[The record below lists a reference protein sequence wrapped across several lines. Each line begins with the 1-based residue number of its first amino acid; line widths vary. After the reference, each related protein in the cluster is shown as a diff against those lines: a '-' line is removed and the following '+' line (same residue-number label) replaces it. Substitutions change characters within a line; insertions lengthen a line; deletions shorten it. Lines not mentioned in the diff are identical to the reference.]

1 MRVESGLS
9 ISQTM
14 RRNIIF
20 EETLETTNRVD
31 VDVFDVLVSIQRVQ
45 FVDFLVRQLRG
56 VLASVVSPVGQGD
69 WSDLGL
75 QIGVVA
81 QNGDRSVDPQ
91 IDVAHSSEHGGSE
104 ALRLFWVGPEQMA
117 VSVQSVNTILLLSA
131 DAGLNN
137 DKYRLATL

>member
-1 MRVESGLS
+1 
-9 ISQTM
+9 M
-14 RRNIIF
+14 RRNTIF
-20 EETLETTNRVD
+20 EETFEITNRVD
-31 VDVFDVLVSIQRVQ
+31 VDEFDVLVSIQRVQ

-91 IDVAHSSEHGGSE
+91 IDVAHSSEHSWSE

-117 VSVQSVNTILLLSA
+117 VSVQSVNTILLLST
-131 DAGLNN
+131 DAGLKMMNIVL
-137 DKYRLATL
+137 DFASLFFTFSF